1 MVLRALGPM
10 SDRPEPLR
18 LEDWPVPSPPAGW
31 IRLQLTACG
40 VCHTELDEIEGR
52 LPPSTLPRVPG
63 HQAVGRVD
71 AIGEGVDESW
81 QGVRA
86 GVAWIFHAC
95 GVCASCTA
103 GAENLCDRFEATG
116 RDADGGYAE
125 YMVAPAAFAHRIP
138 DALDDLHAAP
148 LLCAGAIGYRAL
160 SATRLA
166 DGETLGLT
174 GFGASAHMVLQLA
187 KHTRPRSPVVVFAR
201 SPVERE
207 RALRLGADWAGD
219 IGERPPR
226 TPNAIIDTTPAWR
239 PVIEA
244 LDALAP
250 GGRLVINA
258 IRKEDRDRVEL
269 VRLDYARHL
278 WREKTMATVANV
290 TRADVREF
298 LALAAAAGLRPE
310 IETFPLEQANAA
322 LTRVRTGP
330 ISGAAVL
337 VL

>member
-1 MVLRALGPM
+1 MVLRALASM
-10 SDRPEPLR
+10 AERPAPLQ
-18 LEDWPVPSPPAGW
+18 LEDWPVPAPPPGS
-31 IRLQLTACG
+31 IRLRVTACG

-52 LPPSTLPRVPG
+52 LPPSSLPRVLG

-71 AIGEGVDESW
+71 AIGDGTDESW

-95 GVCASCTA
+95 GACASCA
-103 GAENLCDRFEATG
+103 SGHENLCDRFEATG

-125 YMVAPAAFAHRIP
+125 YMVVPAAFAHRIP
-138 DALDDLHAAP
+138 DTLDDLHAAP
-148 LLCAGAIGYRAL
+148 LLCAGAGGYRAL

-174 GFGASAHMVLQLA
+174 GFGASAHLVLQLA

-201 SPVERE
+201 SPVQRD

-226 TPNAIIDTTPAWR
+226 TPDAIIDTTPAWR
-239 PVIEA
+239 PVVEA
-244 LDALAP
+244 LDALGP

-269 VRLDYARHL
+269 ARLDYARHL
-278 WREKTMATVANV
+278 WREKTIATVANV

-298 LALAAAAGLRPE
+298 LAIAAAAGLRPE
-310 IETFPLEQANAA
+310 IETFRLEDANTA
-322 LTRVRTGP
+322 LARVRTGP
-330 ISGAAVL
+330 IAGAAVL
-337 VL
+337 VV